1 MSLPSNEKGFK
12 DKLYWTRDQA
22 HPAAAAA
29 ARAARRTPPHTSA
42 REQVH
47 LLTPTHTLTLTLT
60 RGQVHLLRRLQK
72 ELVGRVRSL
81 RFFEAVRTVQ
91 RGGSLPGLAA
101 GQLPLAEPCSSHT
114 PS

>member
-1 MSLPSNEKGFK
+1 MQAGLARAKGKVSLPSNEKGFK

-47 LLTPTHTLTLTLT
+47 LLTPTLTLTLTLT

-72 ELVGRVRSL
+72 ELV
-81 RFFEAVRTVQ
+81 E
-91 RGGSLPGLAA
+91 GLVENKA
-101 GQLPLAEPCSSHT
+101 
-114 PS
+114 